1 MTIVQSL
8 GVTTLV
14 ALMSADRLAVK
25 SAETTTGP
33 LAQDTVEAF
42 EAYLRGWRGHSNS
55 RQPGSSEPPPSY
67 S

>member
-14 ALMSADRLAVK
+14 ALMSADRLAAK
-25 SAETTTGP
+25 SSETTTGP
-33 LAQDTVEAF
+33 LAQETAEAF
-42 EAYLRGWRGHSNS
+42 DAYPRGWRGHSNS
-55 RQPGSSEPPPSY
+55 SQPRSSEPPRSY